1 MKKYSLE
8 RFKEEKKNKRMY
20 KFTAVIIVVTLVLI
34 IVSLY
39 IAHQG
44 FRSFV
49 DTYILKKE
57 ISEENANS
65 VTIDTEKLS
74 LIYAFNKNLVI
85 YSEGNVN
92 FYNTDAKKVGNIE
105 ITISKPIADSE
116 GKYLILGDY
125 GLQKM
130 CLIKDT
136 SLLWQKDIEGKIS
149 KICVNKNGYVA
160 VCVTGTTYESIVML
174 FNPKGELIFSK
185 YTSDYVIGIDIS
197 EDDKYVA
204 IALIDNTKLL
214 PETEVQLISVEKA
227 IKDAEN
233 ATINTYKTD
242 NGEVLSGIKF
252 QKKDNLICAFDSYV
266 LKINSKNSEKIYEIS
281 ALTAYVDT
289 NLNNGFAR
297 VDKEKSSV
305 FKSDYRLKIKNNSN
319 SEKIYII
326 EGSIKN
332 IKSKDNIVAINL
344 GTMALFIKDNGWL
357 DKRFISTQE
366 IKDIYLSSQI
376 GVIVY
381 KDKISIIKL

>member
-305 FKSDYRLKIKNNSN
+305 FKSDYRLKIRNNSN

-344 GTMALFIKDNGWL
+344 GTKALFIKNNGWL